1 MSGSNSTAASP
12 SKQPLNLDQVFQRT
26 ATKNIQ
32 SRIRLT
38 PLSKK
43 ACLVHGIDP
52 SALQNRDYASFAR
65 TGLDPE
71 IQSMHYEVYLHTREK
86 LMELASAER
95 SKLQQRM
102 NASIESGDSN
112 TIGSALSSHYGLAED
127 GLGMEQMEKRR
138 LEKVA
143 RRQQKELLRML
154 VSLMSVSGCNGH
166 YKFLIITCNQ
176 IPSDRHSNQ
185 SRKQSTTR

>member
-1 MSGSNSTAASP
+1 MSESNSTAASP

-32 SRIRLT
+32 SPANSLKRCLRLT

-43 ACLVHGIDP
+43 ACLIHGIDP

-112 TIGSALSSHYGLAED
+112 TIGSAWSSHHGFAED

-166 YKFLIITCNQ
+166 
-176 IPSDRHSNQ
+176 
-185 SRKQSTTR
+185 

>member
-1 MSGSNSTAASP
+1 
-12 SKQPLNLDQVFQRT
+12 
-26 ATKNIQ
+26 
-32 SRIRLT
+32 
-38 PLSKK
+38 
-43 ACLVHGIDP
+43 
-52 SALQNRDYASFAR
+52 
-65 TGLDPE
+65 
-71 IQSMHYEVYLHTREK
+71 MHYEVYLHTREK

-112 TIGSALSSHYGLAED
+112 TIGSAWSSHHGFAED

-166 YKFLIITCNQ
+166 
-176 IPSDRHSNQ
+176 
-185 SRKQSTTR
+185 